1 MKKGILLLAFLC
13 LISIVSIAQISLTQ
27 FAQGLALPVD
37 IKSCG
42 DDRLFVLEQKGNIQL
57 LDTSGIM
64 YSRPFLNIQ
73 TRVQLSSEQGLL
85 GLAFPDDYATTGYF
99 YVNYTAKPNGETRIS
114 RFRTYASSP
123 DSADPNSEEILLRIY
138 QPFSNHNGGHLAF
151 GPDGY
156 LYIGT
161 GDGGSGGDPGNRAQ
175 NTDSLLGKMLRII
188 VDPSDST
195 YSIPPSNPFAHDT
208 SNGRPEIWAVGMR
221 NPWRWSFDKVTGDLW
236 IGDVGPSSLTCGVAA
251 DYWSPVRTYS
261 HAAGCSVTGGY
272 IYRGGKYNELYGKYF
287 YTDYCQSNIHYLVPN
302 GSGGFADTDLGNL
315 GAASVISFGVDKN
328 GELYCGTSGG
338 NIYRF
343 NSADCTPV
351 AAIANGIDSI
361 SDCGAGSVIL
371 NGIVN
376 DEYFANWYLDGSLYA
391 SDTTQIQGF
400 QNGTYVLEVINGACV
415 NRDTIYVSLVPPLNI
430 SFTGL
435 DTLYCVYNSTA
446 FLLPNVLGG
455 TFSGPGINLASFN
468 PAIAGEGIHTI
479 TYTYTDA
486 TGCTYSGSQNVR
498 VDLCLGISENNWLNT
513 ISVFPNP
520 SNGSFNIQVYSTKDR
535 SMNMLITNNIGQS
548 VSQET
553 FVVGAGESTIDIDT
567 KLPAG
572 IYFVR
577 LTEGEN
583 ILVKKIVVQ

>member
-1 MKKGILLLAFLC
+1 M
-13 LISIVSIAQISLTQ
+13 
-27 FAQGLALPVD
+27 
-37 IKSCG
+37 
-42 DDRLFVLEQKGNIQL
+42 
-57 LDTSGIM
+57 
-64 YSRPFLNIQ
+64 
-73 TRVQLSSEQGLL
+73 
-85 GLAFPDDYATTGYF
+85 
-99 YVNYTAKPNGETRIS
+99 
-114 RFRTYASSP
+114 
-123 DSADPNSEEILLRIY
+123 
-138 QPFSNHNGGHLAF
+138 
-151 GPDGY
+151 
-156 LYIGT
+156 
-161 GDGGSGGDPGNRAQ
+161 
-175 NTDSLLGKMLRII
+175 
-188 VDPSDST
+188 
-195 YSIPPSNPFAHDT
+195 
-208 SNGRPEIWAVGMR
+208 
-221 NPWRWSFDKVTGDLW
+221 
-236 IGDVGPSSLTCGVAA
+236 
-251 DYWSPVRTYS
+251 
-261 HAAGCSVTGGY
+261 
-272 IYRGGKYNELYGKYF
+272 
-287 YTDYCQSNIHYLVPN
+287 
-302 GSGGFADTDLGNL
+302 
-315 GAASVISFGVDKN
+315 
-328 GELYCGTSGG
+328 
-338 NIYRF
+338 
-343 NSADCTPV
+343 
-351 AAIANGIDSI
+351 
-361 SDCGAGSVIL
+361 
-371 NGIVN
+371 N

-400 QNGTYVLEVINGACV
+400 QNGTYVLEVINGACE
-415 NRDTIYVSLVPPLNI
+415 NRDTIYVSLVRPLNI
-430 SFTGL
+430 SL